1 MLRVLLILMLLASWP
16 GQAARGAVPGTP
28 PSPASPQNRAPQA
41 VGYIDVGPLN
51 VGGSSETV
59 SASSYFSDP
68 DNDTLTYSVNSPSPS
83 IATVSISGS
92 TVTIAPVAVG
102 TTGKI
107 VVTARD
113 PGGLTA
119 TQDFNVTV
127 QNPPPPKPPNRAPTT
142 VGSISNVSLQVGGSS
157 ATRNVSGNFSDPD
170 NDTLTYSVNSPSSS
184 IATVSISGSTVT
196 VTPVAAGT
204 TGKIVVTARDP
215 GGLTATQD
223 FTATVAAAPPPPPP
237 PPPKNRAP
245 TAVGYISNVSLQVGG
260 SSATR
265 SVSGN
270 FSDPDNDTLTYS
282 VNSPNPSIVSVSIS
296 GSTVTVAPVAA
307 GTTGKIVVTARDPG
321 GLTATQDFTATVENP
336 PPPPPPKNK
345 APQTKGSIGDQT
357 LNKGGDTRTINVSSY
372 FTDPN
377 GDTLTYSV
385 NSPSPSI
392 VTTSISGST
401 LTLTSVAVGNS
412 AKVIVTARDPG
423 GLTATQD
430 FTVAVINRKPTK
442 VGSISNKT
450 LNKGGV
456 STTVT
461 ASSYFT
467 DPDGDA
473 LTYSASSSKTSVATA
488 SISGSTVTVTS
499 KATGTTTITVTA
511 TDTGSLSATQTF
523 SVTVVNRKP
532 TKVGSISAKTLNKG
546 GASTTVTA
554 SSYFT
559 DPDGDALTYSA
570 SSSKTSV
577 ATASVSGSTVTVTS
591 VAAGTATIT
600 VTATDP
606 DNLSATQTFSV
617 TVVNRKP
624 TKVGSISGQNLN
636 VGASATV
643 TASSYFTDPDG
654 DALTYSASSS
664 SASVAT
670 ASASGSTVTVTAKA
684 AGSATVTVTAS
695 DGSLS
700 ATQTFSVN
708 VTAPPR
714 PPPPPPT
721 NQAPATRGSIG
732 PKTLNKVGASTTVT
746 ASSYFTDPDGDALT
760 YSASSSSAS
769 VATVSV
775 SGSTVT
781 VTAQAAGTTNITVTA
796 TDTGSLSAKQ
806 TFSVTVTTAPTPPLT
821 PTPPTPPPTKNRSP
835 ETKGSISRQP
845 LARNGVSITVNAAS
859 RFSDPD
865 GDTLS
870 YASASSDT
878 SVATASISGS
888 IVTLAPVA
896 NGAATI
902 TVTATDP
909 GKLSA
914 TQTFTATVSHR
925 PAKVGSIPT
934 QDMAANVN
942 SRQVNVSSYFSDA
955 DKDTLV
961 YTASTSKP
969 SPATVSVSGDTV
981 TIRRVSAGTGSV
993 FVKATDPGGL
1003 SAIQTIAI
1011 NLANRKP
1018 VVGKKIPN
1026 QTLHVTDAFRTVSL
1040 DSSFTDPDGKALA
1053 FTAKSSNSSVA
1064 TATAGGTTL
1073 TIRPVAYGEAT
1084 ITVRATDHGG
1094 RYVEQT
1100 LTATVKNRAPEP
1112 VGTGIG
1118 LQHLYMSSGARTID
1132 VAPYFSDPDG
1142 DRLSYSSSWSD
1153 SAIVGVSTL
1162 GSVVTLTPRKPGN
1175 TGKINVTATDPKKAT
1190 GSQDFN
1196 VTVKAGSAP
1205 PDTSTN
1211 RQPVAV
1217 NPIVP
1222 DTLYQ
1227 FGPAATIDL
1236 TPVFSDSGDVLT
1248 YTAYC
1253 PDPDKALVS
1262 VSGSNL
1268 KITPKGPGTTG
1279 KSTVTARD
1287 RGGLT
1292 ATQDFNITVKA
1303 GYPPKPPN
1311 SPPVTAAPITPDSLY
1326 QSGPAATIDLTKHF
1340 RDPDDDTLTY
1350 AAILTDT
1357 TVVKV
1362 SVSGSTL
1369 TITPTGVGTTGK
1381 IVVTA
1386 TDPDSAQATHDFQ
1399 VTVLAGSPPVKVNR
1413 PPEKSTSVDHD
1424 LYVTIGGGT
1433 KTFSAVPYFTDP
1445 DGDTLTYKLLH
1456 APGSGRAT
1464 VTLSGSTLS
1473 VEPLALGST
1482 GKHQLRATDP
1492 GGLFAEQDLTF
1503 HVVRNLAPVT
1513 PKTFSAQTLTLCDGS
1528 ETFKLSSYFS
1538 DPDNDVLTYTV
1549 SSSDSTAAT
1558 ASESGGTLTVTP
1570 KKKELATTVTVTATD
1585 TGNLSVTQS
1594 FQVTVVNSAPDSV
1607 GTMPAQ
1613 TLTLCT
1619 GSVKFGLTTYFRDC
1633 DGDSL
1638 TYAVSS
1644 SDTTAATASVSGDS
1658 LKVTPKKKN
1667 LTATVTVTAT
1677 DTGNL
1682 SASHAF
1688 QVPVGNSAPDS
1699 VGTMPDRSL
1708 TLRTGSVKFGLT
1720 TYFRDCD
1727 GDSLAYTAASSDTN
1741 AATTSV
1747 SGDSLTVTPKKKG
1760 LTTKVT
1766 VTATDTENLSA
1777 SHSFRVTVGNS
1788 APDTDGTIPDQRLTL
1803 RTGSVKFDLTT
1814 YFTDADGDT
1823 LEYKTTSP
1831 KAAVAT
1837 VRASGDSLYIKPV
1850 SVGTIDSVTVTATDP
1865 GGLSATQTFTVT
1877 VDNSAPDTVGT
1888 MPDRTLPLSAGLV
1901 KFDLTTY
1908 FTDADGDTLEYTTTS
1923 PKAAVATV
1931 RASDDSLYI
1940 TPVAAGTIDSVTVT
1954 ATDPG
1959 GLSATQTFTVT
1970 VDNSAPDTVG
1980 TMPDRTLPLSAGLV
1994 KFDLTTYFTDAD
2006 GDTLEYTTTSPKAA
2020 VATVRASDDSL
2031 YITPV
2036 AAGTIDTV
2044 TVTATDTEDLSAKQ
2058 HFAVTVTGVANRCPA
2073 TTGAIPKANLTV
2085 GGDSLTV
2092 AVAGFFSDADADV
2105 LTYTVDDP
2113 DATVAKV
2120 SIAGSTVKIKPVAA
2134 GKIDT
2139 VTVTASDGTCSA
2151 SQTFGIEVSA
2161 PAGPDPRSGPW
2172 SASGGNVYRLT
2183 GNVGIGT
2190 SKPDQ
2195 RLVVDGAVTAEA
2207 VRVDSVSSAD
2217 YVFDPDYPLMPLEEL
2232 ERFLRTNGHLPGI
2245 ASAEQMEASGLRAGE
2260 MQTRLLA
2267 KIEELTLYVIAQ
2279 HERLASQRRLIDQ
2292 YRRRLV
2298 TRQQRV
2304 EALERRLE
2312 RLERSR

>member
-92 TVTIAPVAVG
+92 TVTVAPVAVG

-157 ATRNVSGNFSDPD
+157 ATRNVSGNFFDPD

-245 TAVGYISNVSLQVGG
+245 TAVGSISNVSLQVGGSSATRGVSGNFSDPDNDKLTYSVNSPNPSIVSVSISGSTVTVTPVAAGTTGKIIVTARDPGGLTATQDFTATVEAAPPPPPPKNKAPTAVGYISNVSLQVGG

-265 SVSGN
+265 GVSGN

-307 GTTGKIVVTARDPG
+307 GTTGKIIVTARDPG
-321 GLTATQDFTATVENP
+321 GLTATQDFTATVETP
-336 PPPPPPKNK
+336 PPPPNR
-345 APQTKGSIGDQT
+345 APTTTGTLSNRTVNVGSSAF
-357 LNKGGDTRTINVSSY
+357 NVLVSGNFS
-372 FTDPN
+372 DPDN
-377 GDTLTYSV
+377 DTLTFSASSS
-385 NSPSPSI
+385 N
-392 VTTSISGST
+392 TSAATVSESSGT
-401 LTLTSVAVGNS
+401 LT
-412 AKVIVTARDPG
+412 VTPKTG
-423 GLTATQD
+423 GTT
-430 FTVAVINRKPTK
+430 TI
-442 VGSISNKT
+442 
-450 LNKGGV
+450 
-456 STTVT
+456 TVT
-461 ASSYFT
+461 ASDGKLTASLSFT
-467 DPDGDA
+467 VKVNRRPTTTGTLSNRTVNVGSSAFNVLVSGKFSDPDNDT
-473 LTYSASSSKTSVATA
+473 LTFSASSSDTSAATVSETSGTLTVTPKTGGTTTITVTA
-488 SISGSTVTVTS
+488 SDGRLTASLSFTVKVNRRPTTTGTLSNRTVNVGSSAFNVLVSGKFSDPDSDTLTFSASSSDTSAATVSESSGTLTVTP
-499 KATGTTTITVTA
+499 KAVGTATITVTA

-523 SVTVVNRKP
+523 SVTV
-532 TKVGSISAKTLNKG
+532 
-546 GASTTVTA
+546 
-554 SSYFT
+554 
-559 DPDGDALTYSA
+559 
-570 SSSKTSV
+570 
-577 ATASVSGSTVTVTS
+577 
-591 VAAGTATIT
+591 
-600 VTATDP
+600 
-606 DNLSATQTFSV
+606 
-617 TVVNRKP
+617 
-624 TKVGSISGQNLN
+624 
-636 VGASATV
+636 
-643 TASSYFTDPDG
+643 
-654 DALTYSASSS
+654 
-664 SASVAT
+664 
-670 ASASGSTVTVTAKA
+670 
-684 AGSATVTVTAS
+684 
-695 DGSLS
+695 
-700 ATQTFSVN
+700 
-708 VTAPPR
+708 
-714 PPPPPPT
+714 
-721 NQAPATRGSIG
+721 
-732 PKTLNKVGASTTVT
+732 
-746 ASSYFTDPDGDALT
+746 
-760 YSASSSSAS
+760 
-769 VATVSV
+769 
-775 SGSTVT
+775 
-781 VTAQAAGTTNITVTA
+781 
-796 TDTGSLSAKQ
+796 
-806 TFSVTVTTAPTPPLT
+806 TTAPTPPLT
-821 PTPPTPPPTKNRSP
+821 PTPPPTKNRSP

-845 LARNGVSITVNAAS
+845 LARNGVSITINAAS

-870 YASASSDT
+870 YASVSSDT

-925 PAKVGSIPT
+925 PAKVDTIPDQNMNASQT
-934 QDMAANVN
+934 T
-942 SRQVNVSSYFSDA
+942 RQVNVSSYFSDA

-1018 VVGKKIPN
+1018 VEGKKIPN

-1040 DSSFTDPDGKALA
+1040 DSSFTDPDGKAFA
-1053 FTAKSSNSSVA
+1053 FTAKSSNTSVA

-1073 TIRPVAYGEAT
+1073 TIRPVAYGTTT

-1094 RYVEQT
+1094 HYVEQT

-1118 LQHLYMSSGARTID
+1118 LQLLYVSSGARTID

-1142 DRLSYSSSWSD
+1142 DKLSYSSSWSDSAD

-1162 GSVVTLTPRKPGN
+1162 GSVVTLTPKKPGN

-1279 KSTVTARD
+1279 RSTVTAVD

-1303 GYPPKPPN
+1303 GNPPKPPN
-1311 SPPVTAAPITPDSLY
+1311 RPPVTTIPITPDSLY
-1326 QSGPAATIDLTKHF
+1326 RSGPAGTIDLAKHF
-1340 RDPDDDTLTY
+1340 RDPDGDTLTY
-1350 AAILTDT
+1350 AAVLTET
-1357 TVVKV
+1357 TVVTV

-1381 IVVTA
+1381 IAVTA
-1386 TDPDSAQATHDFQ
+1386 TDPDSAQVTYDFQ

-1433 KTFSAVPYFTDP
+1433 KTFSAVPYFNDP
-1445 DGDTLTYKLLH
+1445 DGDALTYKLLD

-1464 VTLSGSTLS
+1464 VTLAGSTLS
-1473 VEPLALGST
+1473 VKPLAVGST
-1482 GKHQLRATDP
+1482 GKHRLRAIDP

-1513 PKTFSAQTLTLCDGS
+1513 PKTFSAQTLTLCDGL
-1528 ETFKLSSYFS
+1528 ETFKLSLYFS

-1549 SSSDSTAAT
+1549 SSSNGTAATASESGGKLTITPKKKGLTTTVTVTATDTGKLSVTQSFLVTVGNSAPEIARNIPPQTLTLRTGSVTFNLATYFRECDGDTLTYAVSSLNATAAT

-1570 KKKELATTVTVTATD
+1570 KKKGLSTDVTVTATD
-1585 TGNLSVTQS
+1585 TGDLSVAQS
-1594 FQVTVVNSAPDSV
+1594 FSVTVDNSAPD
-1607 GTMPAQ
+1607 T
-1613 TLTLCT
+1613 
-1619 GSVKFGLTTYFRDC
+1619 
-1633 DGDSL
+1633 
-1638 TYAVSS
+1638 
-1644 SDTTAATASVSGDS
+1644 
-1658 LKVTPKKKN
+1658 
-1667 LTATVTVTAT
+1667 
-1677 DTGNL
+1677 
-1682 SASHAF
+1682 
-1688 QVPVGNSAPDS
+1688 
-1699 VGTMPDRSL
+1699 VGTMPDR
-1708 TLRTGSVKFGLT
+1708 TL
-1720 TYFRDCD
+1720 
-1727 GDSLAYTAASSDTN
+1727 
-1741 AATTSV
+1741 
-1747 SGDSLTVTPKKKG
+1747 P
-1760 LTTKVT
+1760 
-1766 VTATDTENLSA
+1766 LSA
-1777 SHSFRVTVGNS
+1777 
-1788 APDTDGTIPDQRLTL
+1788 
-1803 RTGSVKFDLTT
+1803 GSVKFDLTT

-1831 KAAVAT
+1831 K
-1837 VRASGDSLYIKPV
+1837 P
-1850 SVGTIDSVTVTATDP
+1850 
-1865 GGLSATQTFTVT
+1865 
-1877 VDNSAPDTVGT
+1877 
-1888 MPDRTLPLSAGLV
+1888 
-1901 KFDLTTY
+1901 
-1908 FTDADGDTLEYTTTS
+1908 
-1923 PKAAVATV
+1923 AVATV

-1940 TPVAAGTIDSVTVT
+1940 
-1954 ATDPG
+1954 
-1959 GLSATQTFTVT
+1959 
-1970 VDNSAPDTVG
+1970 
-1980 TMPDRTLPLSAGLV
+1980 R
-1994 KFDLTTYFTDAD
+1994 
-2006 GDTLEYTTTSPKAA
+2006 
-2020 VATVRASDDSL
+2020 
-2031 YITPV
+2031 PV

-2092 AVAGFFSDADADV
+2092 AVAGFFTDADADV

-2113 DATVAKV
+2113 DATVARV
-2120 SIAGSTVKIKPVAA
+2120 SISGSTVKIKPVAA
-2134 GKIDT
+2134 GKINT
-2139 VTVTASDGTCSA
+2139 VTVTASDGSCLA
-2151 SQTFGIEVSA
+2151 NQTFGVEVS
-2161 PAGPDPRSGPW
+2161 DPRSGPW

-2183 GNVGIGT
+2183 GNVGVGT

-2195 RLVVDGAVTAEA
+2195 RLVVDGSVTAEA

-2279 HERLASQRRLIDQ
+2279 HERLASQRRLIDHH
-2292 YRRRLV
+2292 RRRLV

-2312 RLERSR
+2312 RLEPSR

>member
-16 GQAARGAVPGTP
+16 GQAAHGAVPGIP

-92 TVTIAPVAVG
+92 TVTVAPVAVG

-450 LNKGGV
+450 LNKGG
-456 STTVT
+456 
-461 ASSYFT
+461 
-467 DPDGDA
+467 
-473 LTYSASSSKTSVATA
+473 
-488 SISGSTVTVTS
+488 
-499 KATGTTTITVTA
+499 
-511 TDTGSLSATQTF
+511 
-523 SVTVVNRKP
+523 
-532 TKVGSISAKTLNKG
+532 
-546 GASTTVTA
+546 ASTTVTA

-896 NGAATI
+896 NGTATI

-1940 TPVAAGTIDSVTVT
+1940 TPVAAGTID
-1954 ATDPG
+1954 
-1959 GLSATQTFTVT
+1959 
-1970 VDNSAPDTVG
+1970 
-1980 TMPDRTLPLSAGLV
+1980 
-1994 KFDLTTYFTDAD
+1994 
-2006 GDTLEYTTTSPKAA
+2006 
-2020 VATVRASDDSL
+2020 
-2031 YITPV
+2031 
-2036 AAGTIDTV
+2036 TV

-2073 TTGAIPKANLTV
+2073 TTGVIPKANLTV

-2092 AVAGFFSDADADV
+2092 AVAGYFSDADADV

-2151 SQTFGIEVSA
+2151 NQTFGVEVS
-2161 PAGPDPRSGPW
+2161 DPRSGPW

-2298 TRQQRV
+2298 TRQQRA